1 MSAVAPPGYLSSG
14 EPVGAEDT
22 AIPDYFGNIGVRP
35 FSNAVGPYSS
45 LGGAEMWSE
54 VMEAMDY
61 AVRKKVRMSE
71 LQDAEGK
78 RIASLVDS
86 ESNVIVGEII
96 NKVLLAYY

>member
-1 MSAVAPPGYLSSG
+1 
-14 EPVGAEDT
+14 
-22 AIPDYFGNIGVRP
+22 
-35 FSNAVGPYSS
+35 
-45 LGGAEMWSE
+45 
-54 VMEAMDY
+54 MEAMDY